1 MNAPLSR
8 RSLLLQ
14 AAGLGVTVSFMG
26 GSAFAAADG
35 PMAKRKMVVV
45 ICRGGMDGLTVSPP
59 VGDPD
64 YAGLR
69 GAVAV
74 SPDQALKLDSTFSLH
89 PALESV
95 HALALKGEARIAPAI
110 ASPDRARSHFEAQDV
125 LETGAA
131 QVYGVNTGWLNRTL
145 AVMGPSKV
153 EGLSVGATAPLIL
166 RGKVQAASWSPG
178 GGVDET
184 ARLPTLLQDL
194 YRNDPMMGPAFAR
207 GLETESMAQAAMT
220 ALNPAPT
227 RISNDA
233 TAMAPK
239 AMWQNAVNT
248 RPAAGSTPMT
258 PNMTP
263 QAVPQIMAPTTQDA
277 QALAGQRQAREAARK
292 LGATLAG
299 FMVQPGGPRIAAIS
313 LDGWDTHA
321 GQVGQLNSRLSYLDA
336 VLDGLN
342 TGLGAEWSNTV
353 VVAATEFG
361 RTARVNGTGG
371 TDHGTGSTALVLGG
385 GLKKGGIIGDW
396 PTLRQD
402 ALFENRD
409 VRPSLDM
416 RGLFK
421 GVLAD
426 HMGVNRAA
434 LESKVFPD
442 SAAAKPVTGLV

>member
-1 MNAPLSR
+1 MNAQVSR

-14 AAGLGVTVSFMG
+14 AAGLGVTVSFLG
-26 GSAFAAADG
+26 GSAFAATDG
-35 PMAKRKMVVV
+35 AMAKRKMVVV
-45 ICRGGMDGLTVSPP
+45 ICRGGMDGMTVSPP

-64 YAGLR
+64 YAALR
-69 GAVAV
+69 GDVAV
-74 SPDQALKLDSTFSLH
+74 SPDQALKLDGTFGLH

-95 HALALKGEARIAPAI
+95 HALALKGQARIAPAI

-131 QVYGVNTGWLNRTL
+131 QVYGVGTGWLNRTL
-145 AVMGPSKV
+145 EVMGPSKI

-178 GGVDET
+178 KGVDET

-194 YRNDPMMGPAFAR
+194 YKADPMMGRAFAR
-207 GLETESMAQAAMT
+207 GLETEAMAQQAMT

-227 RISNDA
+227 PVSAN
-233 TAMAPK
+233 AMAPK

-248 RPAAGSTPMT
+248 STA
-258 PNMTP
+258 TP
-263 QAVPQIMAPTTQDA
+263 QVMAPPAMAPDKA
-277 QALAGQRQAREAARK
+277 AALASQRQGREAARQ

-299 FMVQPGGPRIAAIS
+299 FMTQAGGPRIAAIS

-342 TGLGAEWSNTV
+342 TGLGTEWSNTV

-371 TDHGTGSTALVLGG
+371 TDHGTGSTALLLGG
-385 GLKKGGIIGDW
+385 GLKTGGIIGDW
-396 PTLRQD
+396 PTLKQE

-409 VRPSLDM
+409 VRPTLDM

-421 GVLAD
+421 GVLAE
-426 HMGVNRAA
+426 HMGVERAA
-434 LESKVFPD
+434 LETKVFPD
-442 SAAAKPVTGLV
+442 SADAKPVTGLV

>member
-8 RSLLLQ
+8 RSVLQQ
-14 AAGLGVTVSFMG
+14 AAGLGACVSFLG

-35 PMAKRKMVVV
+35 AMARRKLVVV

-64 YAGLR
+64 YIALR
-69 GAVAV
+69 GEVAV
-74 SPDQALKLDSTFSLH
+74 SPDQALKLDSTFGLH

-95 HALALKGEARIAPAI
+95 HALALKGQARIAPAI

-125 LETGAA
+125 LETGAG
-131 QVYGVNTGWLNRTL
+131 QVYGVGTGWLNRTL
-145 AVMGPSKV
+145 QVMGPSKV

-178 GGVDET
+178 KGVDET

-194 YRNDPMMGPAFAR
+194 YKADPMMGPAFAR
-207 GLETESMAQAAMT
+207 GLETEAMAQQAMT

-227 RISNDA
+227 PVSVDA
-233 TAMAPK
+233 ASMGSK
-239 AMWQNAVNT
+239 AMWRNAVNT
-248 RPAAGSTPMT
+248 TAMGSQDMASPAMT
-258 PNMTP
+258 QAP
-263 QAVPQIMAPTTQDA
+263 QV
-277 QALAGQRQAREAARK
+277 LAGQRQAREAARK

-342 TGLGAEWSNTV
+342 TGLGGEWSNTV

-385 GLKKGGIIGDW
+385 GLKKGGVIGDW
-396 PTLRQD
+396 PTLKQD

-421 GVLAD
+421 GVLAE
-426 HMGVNRAA
+426 HMGVDRAA
-434 LESKVFPD
+434 LETTVFPD